1 MMQTAHD
8 CKIRATAVNKQF
20 VSLCGS
26 LRVPQVAVEVVKDPW
41 ANAEEKRDVGSI
53 LGLGRSAGGGH
64 GNPLQ
69 YSCIESPMDRGTWQ
83 VTVHVVTRSQARWK
97 QLSMHACHSELPSL
111 NVKGPGM

>member
-69 YSCIESPMDRGTWQ
+69 YSCMENPHGQRSLAGYSPSSCKESDT
-83 VTVHVVTRSQARWK
+83 T
-97 QLSMHACHSELPSL
+97 E
-111 NVKGPGM
+111 